1 MEDLNARRSAPS
13 RRSPSVL
20 LAALV
25 GAALVATP
33 ALAQSGGEA
42 APPCTIDAVDVF
54 PASGSRVP
62 TNARFVLEGFG
73 PRAGQLRRLI
83 GKTLTLS
90 AGSKKVSLAVKSAF
104 TAGDDRIAVE
114 LVPRGPLDPGTEWT
128 LDLGQVLP
136 LVKFRGGGD
145 ASVLTWT
152 TGRGLDRASPVLKRI
167 PAVEQGLM
175 AKDGERQVM
184 FRVDA
189 VEDGPILMVGK
200 LRQARGGSTR
210 RYFVPVR
217 SGRAVVG
224 DQACGGWSL
233 ERGRAYRIT
242 FQAVDV
248 AGQTSPEAEEIE
260 FNAPRGGN
268 E

>member
-1 MEDLNARRSAPS
+1 MEDLTSPPLRRRRRFAGLVTSALLLSALVSAPA
-13 RRSPSVL
+13 RAQGSP
-20 LAALV
+20 
-25 GAALVATP
+25 ATP
-33 ALAQSGGEA
+33 SCA
-42 APPCTIDAVDVF
+42 IDAVDVF

-62 TNARFVLEGFG
+62 TNARFIVEGFG

-90 AGSKKVSLAVKSAF
+90 SGSKKASVAVKSAF
-104 TAGDDRIAVE
+104 SAGDDRIAVE
-114 LVPRGPLDPGTEWT
+114 LVPRQPLEPGMEWT

-136 LVKFRGGGD
+136 LVKSRSGGD

-152 TGRGLDRASPVLKRI
+152 TGRGLDRASPVLRRI
-167 PAVEQGLM
+167 PAVEQGQLS
-175 AKDGERQVM
+175 KEGERQVV

-189 VEDGPILMVGK
+189 VDDGPVLLVGK
-200 LRQARGGSTR
+200 LRQARGGPTR

-217 SGRAVVG
+217 GGRAVVG
-224 DQACGGWSL
+224 DEACGGWGL
-233 ERGRAYRIT
+233 ERGRAYRMI